1 MIKQK
6 TDGRKQ
12 ADFVALYVRK
22 EDVSSCLNS
31 TISHTGG
38 LSPHCLCPFF
48 SRTNLPSFIS
58 NLPELAYFG
67 SHNLSTSQCLRYLII
82 TNQGHYV
89 FAVHCASI
97 SVNMS
102 TLWAIKHSKIIFT
115 ASFLPFKDNCL
126 VFHVFLN
133 SLFSVTLAWVCSYHH
148 LQPWVAE

>member
-1 MIKQK
+1 MVESKQILWLFMWGK
-6 TDGRKQ
+6 RTLAHAWR
-12 ADFVALYVRK
+12 ALLPHWWFV
-22 EDVSSCLNS
+22 
-31 TISHTGG
+31 
-38 LSPHCLCPFF
+38 PHCHCPFF

-58 NLPELAYFG
+58 NLPELACFG
-67 SHNLSTSQCLRYLII
+67 SHNLSTVQCLRYLII

-133 SLFSVTLAWVCSYHH
+133 SLFSVTSAWVCSYHH
-148 LQPWVAE
+148 PQPWFAE